1 MSITQLVKVTGTVM
15 TLIIHLPARTHTVTK
30 RNGIERCCK
39 NGVELRFR
47 LLVKPGLTERYFKP
61 ASPDGMGFI
70 MRSEKQLIWLG
81 QWFSNWL

>member
-30 RNGIERCCK
+30 WNGIECCE
-39 NGVELRFR
+39 NGFELRFH
-47 LLVKPGLTERYFKP
+47 LLVKSGFTERYFKS

-70 MRSEKQLIWLG
+70 MQSEKQLIWLG